1 MASGRPPELPARWAT
16 WLASQSE
23 TGMGYQVVDVVL
35 NDGRIVKDVA
45 IVEAHMVA
53 EVRGHPDVPFD
64 PSEIAE
70 VRLTHNRWVFR
81 R

>member
-1 MASGRPPELPARWAT
+1 
-16 WLASQSE
+16 
-23 TGMGYQVVDVVL
+23 MGYQVVDVVL

-70 VRLTHNRWVFR
+70 VRLTHNRWAFR